1 MKKKRTYVFD
11 SEIYRNYFCVRFKD
25 VETKKLVSW
34 EMEPGDKLDRRSLR
48 EHIESNLI
56 IGFNSANFDIVILYA
71 AIAGFSVKKLKEI
84 ADDII
89 RGDMKPWDIE
99 REYKFKIPK
108 PWEIDHIDLI
118 EVAPGKASLKL
129 YNGRLHGRRMQDL
142 PYPPDAVLTPEQI
155 DETYKYCG
163 NDLDATLLLW
173 ESLSEQI
180 KLREGMSRE
189 YGIDLRSKSD
199 AQVAEAVIKREVKRI
214 LGRDVK
220 RPK

>member
-1 MKKKRTYVFD
+1 
-11 SEIYRNYFCVRFKD
+11 
-25 VETKKLVSW
+25 
-34 EMEPGDKLDRRSLR
+34 
-48 EHIESNLI
+48 
-56 IGFNSANFDIVILYA
+56 
-71 AIAGFSVKKLKEI
+71 
-84 ADDII
+84 
-89 RGDMKPWDIE
+89 MKPWDIE